1 MKILNH
7 LSLDRALGRGVLGQ
21 AARVGA
27 VATAAAVMC
36 LASIG
41 CGGNG
46 KYTSAQSS
54 AAKTKMEALKS
65 ATEYQMGQQAFLAGD
80 LHKALKHADHS
91 ISLNGK
97 VARSHILRGRTLM
110 EMGNIEG
117 SLACLRTAQTLDP
130 ACVEAAYYQGILAE
144 RIDQK
149 QVAMD
154 HYRAA
159 AELDRTNPQYVI
171 AAAEMMIEL
180 NQITEAETYIAGR
193 GDGFDHNAGIRQT
206 LGHIALMKN
215 EPEQAVTFFA
225 EARMLSPDDT
235 HILEDLVRAQVAT
248 SRFADADY
256 NLSHLLR
263 AEENKGRRDL
273 LQMRA
278 SCLVQL
284 DRPVEA
290 RQILLELTKDQEGA
304 SDVGAWITL
313 GHVSYVLRDMPRVRQ
328 AASRIIAIAPR
339 RAEGYVLRALVLKR
353 AGDLDGAEANL
364 DTALS
369 LEQSSETYVLLGMV
383 QQELLRPADAR
394 MSYGAAL
401 RANPNDASA
410 GRLLSALDSPIAT
423 GE

>member
-1 MKILNH
+1 
-7 LSLDRALGRGVLGQ
+7 
-21 AARVGA
+21 
-27 VATAAAVMC
+27 
-36 LASIG
+36 
-41 CGGNG
+41 
-46 KYTSAQSS
+46 
-54 AAKTKMEALKS
+54 
-65 ATEYQMGQQAFLAGD
+65 
-80 LHKALKHADHS
+80 
-91 ISLNGK
+91 
-97 VARSHILRGRTLM
+97 M